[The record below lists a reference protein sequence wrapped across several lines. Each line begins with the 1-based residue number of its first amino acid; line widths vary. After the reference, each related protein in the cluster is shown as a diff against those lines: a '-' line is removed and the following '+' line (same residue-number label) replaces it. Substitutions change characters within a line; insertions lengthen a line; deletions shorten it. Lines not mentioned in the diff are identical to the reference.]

1 MSFFLS
7 ALDVECED
15 RRTTV
20 GEVFCIQCVIGVVG
34 QRRMVYLF
42 NLWVVSKELYNLLCV
57 LNMAIKS

>member
-15 RRTTV
+15 RRTAV
-20 GEVFCIQCVIGVVG
+20 GEVFCIQCVIGMVG

-42 NLWVVSKELYNLLCV
+42 NLGVISKEFYYLLCI
-57 LNMAIKS
+57 LNMTVKS